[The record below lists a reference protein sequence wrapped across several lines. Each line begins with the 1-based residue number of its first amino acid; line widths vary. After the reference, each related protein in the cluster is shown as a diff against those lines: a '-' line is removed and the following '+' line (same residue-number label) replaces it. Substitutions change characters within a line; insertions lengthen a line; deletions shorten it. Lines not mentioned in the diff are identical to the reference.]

1 MDIFPNIS
9 GMEWNNT
16 KTPSFDVTIQK
27 AGSKRRKTLCQHAY
41 PEWELSCSFTALD
54 HRAIDKLAGFFAAQ
68 YGAMTPFLW
77 KDMEDY
83 KCAGAQFGIGD
94 GATVAFQLLRSWG
107 QGAFYEPVLD
117 PIANSLV
124 VYKDGVR
131 QAVTLGTDGVV
142 TFAVAPAVGV
152 VLSADFHYY
161 WRVAFDKNITW
172 KIIWFNLYKLNSFK
186 LVSVR

>member
-1 MDIFPNIS
+1 MDIFPNIQ

-27 AGSKRRKTLCQHAY
+27 SGSGRRKTLCQHAY

-54 HRAIDKLAGFFAAQ
+54 HRAVDKIAGFFGKV
-68 YGAMTPFLW
+68 YGATTPFLW

-83 KCAGAQFGIGD
+83 KQAGTQFGVGD
-94 GATVAFQLLRSWG
+94 GTETDFQLLRQWG
-107 QGAFYEPVLD
+107 QGMFYEPVLD
-117 PIANSLV
+117 PIASSLV
-124 VYKDGVR
+124 VYKDGIR

-142 TFAVAPAVGV
+142 TFATAPAAGV
-152 VLSADFHYY
+152 VLSADFHYF
-161 WRVAFDKNITW
+161 WRVSFDKSITW
-172 KIIWFNLYKLNSFK
+172 KIVWFNLYKLNSFK